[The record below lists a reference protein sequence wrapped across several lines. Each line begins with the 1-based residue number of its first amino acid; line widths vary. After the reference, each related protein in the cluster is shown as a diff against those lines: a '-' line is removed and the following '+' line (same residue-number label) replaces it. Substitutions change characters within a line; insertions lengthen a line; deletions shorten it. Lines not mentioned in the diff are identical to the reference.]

1 MQVAFVDSRFRV
13 HLLFY
18 LGSKKLSLRKSKRFW
33 IPDKLFYIFIFKKRC
48 VEWPHRTKRSNFGCL
63 FNFSNVAIYVGY
75 NETPTS
81 QTVDNYMAHLRSII
95 QEGSPENAGLI
106 AAARDIISRLNYSA

>member
-1 MQVAFVDSRFRV
+1 MDDILA
-13 HLLFY
+13 
-18 LGSKKLSLRKSKRFW
+18 
-33 IPDKLFYIFIFKKRC
+33 
-48 VEWPHRTKRSNFGCL
+48 
-63 FNFSNVAIYVGY
+63 GY

-81 QTVDNYMAHLRSII
+81 QTVDSYMAHLRSMI

>member
-1 MQVAFVDSRFRV
+1 MIQVDFDSFKSRFREYIGFRKSNCDRKDITERFTIPV
-13 HLLFY
+13 DDHKVSAFEPTAMILLF
-18 LGSKKLSLRKSKRFW
+18 
-33 IPDKLFYIFIFKKRC
+33 LFK
-48 VEWPHRTKRSNFGCL
+48 
-63 FNFSNVAIYVGY
+63 GY

>member
-1 MQVAFVDSRFRV
+1 MIKTANPDFLS
-13 HLLFY
+13 HFY
-18 LGSKKLSLRKSKRFW
+18 TR
-33 IPDKLFYIFIFKKRC
+33 
-48 VEWPHRTKRSNFGCL
+48 N
-63 FNFSNVAIYVGY
+63 AGY

>member
-1 MQVAFVDSRFRV
+1 MERAQLFV
-13 HLLFY
+13 
-18 LGSKKLSLRKSKRFW
+18 
-33 IPDKLFYIFIFKKRC
+33 IPEAMLMSDIFF
-48 VEWPHRTKRSNFGCL
+48 SCL
-63 FNFSNVAIYVGY
+63 PVGY

-81 QTVDNYMAHLRSII
+81 QTVDSYMAHLRSII

>member
-1 MQVAFVDSRFRV
+1 MKASA
-13 HLLFY
+13 LTN
-18 LGSKKLSLRKSKRFW
+18 GNNFW
-33 IPDKLFYIFIFKKRC
+33 FLFIFQ
-48 VEWPHRTKRSNFGCL
+48 
-63 FNFSNVAIYVGY
+63 GY

>member
-1 MQVAFVDSRFRV
+1 MAYFPILVSHRLELNQR
-13 HLLFY
+13 LLIVVFLFICQPY
-18 LGSKKLSLRKSKRFW
+18 L
-33 IPDKLFYIFIFKKRC
+33 
-48 VEWPHRTKRSNFGCL
+48 
-63 FNFSNVAIYVGY
+63 GY

>member
-1 MQVAFVDSRFRV
+1 LTFGTFSKTANRPV
-13 HLLFY
+13 LFICQPY
-18 LGSKKLSLRKSKRFW
+18 S
-33 IPDKLFYIFIFKKRC
+33 
-48 VEWPHRTKRSNFGCL
+48 
-63 FNFSNVAIYVGY
+63 GY

>member
-1 MQVAFVDSRFRV
+1 MTNQQFLYFFCY
-13 HLLFY
+13 LFPP
-18 LGSKKLSLRKSKRFW
+18 SL
-33 IPDKLFYIFIFKKRC
+33 
-48 VEWPHRTKRSNFGCL
+48 
-63 FNFSNVAIYVGY
+63 AGY

-81 QTVDNYMAHLRSII
+81 QTVDSYMAHLRSII